1 MLVMLYLL
9 ERKAKEY
16 KLKYTNNQNIP
27 EEIIRAVHNDS
38 YSKGASTMSVTGLL
52 APPRIRLLKEEH
64 DSEISVDVSN
74 EIWKLLGQSVH
85 TILERANEG
94 NEDTITEERMFAKVN
109 GWTISGQTD
118 SISLGTNTLK
128 DYKVTSV
135 WSVISAMK
143 DGKIEWEQQL
153 NCYDWLLR
161 QNYPE
166 ISIDQLNI
174 ITINRDWSKNQMLRS
189 GDDYPKAP
197 VSVIP
202 ITKWS
207 EEEQEEFIKQ
217 RVSIHQDAEADYL
230 ISKTLP
236 LCSDAEVWRRKDA
249 YRVMKKGRK
258 SALRV
263 LDTQELADEFVDGHD
278 DKKILNIEF
287 LKGEAIRCKDYCDV
301 AEFCDQYKRENL

>member
-1 MLVMLYLL
+1 M
-9 ERKAKEY
+9 
-16 KLKYTNNQNIP
+16 KYTNNQNIP
-27 EEIIRAVHNDS
+27 DEIIRAVHNDS

-135 WSVISAMK
+135 WSVMSAMK

-189 GDDYPKAP
+189 GDGYPKSP

-202 ITKWS
+202 IPKWS

-263 LDTQELADEFVDGHD
+263 LDTQELADEFLGGHD

-287 LKGEAIRCKDYCDV
+287 LKGECIRCKDYCDV
-301 AEFCDQYKRENL
+301 AEFCDQFQREKNEIIS